1 MKKSWINVPNALTI
15 LRILLVPI
23 YLYIFYSGSENNV
36 QLAGLIFI
44 LAGISDVLDGYIA
57 RKYDLG
63 TKLGVILD
71 PFADKLMTFTILI
84 TFATSG
90 IIPMWILIALG
101 IKEIVMILGGGIL
114 YLFKGRQVLPSDKFG
129 KIATVSFYTATLS
142 VVFGLSRFISI
153 MLFVV
158 TVAFNLIAFVNYLL
172 IYIKMQDNTVEE

>member
-15 LRILLVPI
+15 LRILLVPV
-23 YLYIFYSGSENNV
+23 YLYVFYSGSDNNI
-36 QLAGLIFI
+36 LFAGLIFI

-71 PFADKLMTFTILI
+71 PFADKLMMFTILI

-101 IKEIVMILGGGIL
+101 IKETVMILGGGIL
-114 YLFKGRQVLPSDKFG
+114 YLFKGGQVLPSDKFG
-129 KIATVSFYTATLS
+129 KTATASFYAATLS
-142 VVFGLSRFISI
+142 VVFKLPEIISTILFI
-153 MLFVV
+153 L
-158 TVAFNLIAFVNYLL
+158 TVIFNLAAFVNYLL
-172 IYIKMQDNTVEE
+172 IYIKIRNKPAQ